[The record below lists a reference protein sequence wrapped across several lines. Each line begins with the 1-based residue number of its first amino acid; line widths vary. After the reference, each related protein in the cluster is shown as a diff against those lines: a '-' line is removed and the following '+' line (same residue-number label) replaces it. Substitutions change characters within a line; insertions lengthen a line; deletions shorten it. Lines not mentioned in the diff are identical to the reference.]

1 MNTNRYT
8 VIAIPPAV
16 TVWHHQHTG
25 VNSQC
30 NTDNFARPDL
40 VLYTLPSLNACEVF
54 ENSLRAGVVRLG
66 DTHASITE
74 MEQIR
79 IAMNEVEAA
88 QALGMSIHFLRKD
101 RITKRIIPFYKLGD
115 RVLYSPER
123 IKQALAGLEEGGNNR
138 SKKS

>member
-25 VNSQC
+25 VNSQR

-40 VLYTLPSLNACEVF
+40 ALYTLPSLNACEVF

-66 DTHASITE
+66 DTQASITD

>member
-1 MNTNRYT
+1 
-8 VIAIPPAV
+8 
-16 TVWHHQHTG
+16 
-25 VNSQC
+25 
-30 NTDNFARPDL
+30 
-40 VLYTLPSLNACEVF
+40 
-54 ENSLRAGVVRLG
+54 
-66 DTHASITE
+66 

-88 QALGMSIHFLRKD
+88 QALGISIHFLRKD